1 MTEQDPT
8 PQDPAESPAPE
19 KATPPGKSAASET
32 WHAVVNIRER
42 LPRWL
47 VVVIGALSIV
57 ALLGIYTGLSVRQ
70 HAKNPD
76 DTTIPTWKQ
85 LGEGVVHAVEANKRS
100 GERWIVVDSKAT
112 ATRLFLGLLFGVLG
126 AVLLGVHMGSFS
138 AVEAF
143 FVPPMS
149 LLAKVPP
156 TAALA
161 VFFVMVGTD
170 RSMYVAMIAFGIL
183 PTLAQSIYLAIKEIP
198 EERIYKAQT
207 LDASRAEIVWTIIF
221 PEILPKI
228 IDGIRLQIGPAMVYL
243 IAAEMVVGD
252 VGFGYRIRLQSRLL
266 DMNVVYPYL
275 ACLAAFGFS
284 MDVVLR
290 LMQRWLSSWFAKGGK
305 R

>member
-1 MTEQDPT
+1 MAEQDPK
-8 PQDPAESPAPE
+8 QDPKPPPPA
-19 KATPPGKSAASET
+19 GKSAASET
-32 WHAVVNIRER
+32 FRAMVNVRER

-47 VVVIGALSIV
+47 VVVIGVLSIITMLDV
-57 ALLGIYTGLSVRQ
+57 YSRLSDRQ
-70 HAKNPD
+70 HEKNPD
-76 DTTIPTWKQ
+76 DTTIPTWSQ

-112 ATRLFLGLLFGVLG
+112 ATRLFLGLLFGVFG
-126 AVLLGVHMGSFS
+126 AVLLGIHMGSFS

-143 FVPPMS
+143 FVPPLS

-161 VFFVMVGTD
+161 VFFVMAGTD
-170 RSMYVAMIAFGIL
+170 TKMYVAMIAFGIL

-228 IDGIRLQIGPAMVYL
+228 IDGIRLQIGPAMVFL

-275 ACLAAFGFS
+275 ACLAAFGFG
-284 MDVVLR
+284 MDLGLR
-290 LMQRWLSSWFAKGGK
+290 QLQRLLCPWFAKGGK